1 MTLIKTDTTII
12 LTEEEANTLLNARDI
27 LDAIYEDSDCDDPVE
42 VYAKDA
48 RNEIESFLE
57 NCDVQVEKKQATK
70 TVLVAI
76 ADLN

>member
-1 MTLIKTDTTII
+1 MKLIRRNTTII

-42 VYAKDA
+42 DYAKDA
-48 RNEIESFLE
+48 KNEIISFLE
-57 NCDVQVEKKQATK
+57 NCDIQVEKKQATK

-76 ADLN
+76 VDLN